1 MPGGTRGPVNR
12 APFNGEDKNRT
23 RALPTP
29 TPGEECLCK
38 KPPWNYSRTTPQI
51 MLIKRDSLSTGLS
64 IGLAHSGCTMTLFSL
79 HTRTHTTTFGLT
91 TRLSV
96 NAKNLLYMLGTVQ
109 GLGDQTRQEP
119 ASASGA
125 GGAGGWVSRLKEQH
139 SRRGQEFQGDCG
151 AWVTWRERPWVI
163 LSCHMPI

>member
-1 MPGGTRGPVNR
+1 
-12 APFNGEDKNRT
+12 
-23 RALPTP
+23 
-29 TPGEECLCK
+29 
-38 KPPWNYSRTTPQI
+38 

-109 GLGDQTRQEP
+109 GLGARLAKNRLQPLELEVL
-119 ASASGA
+119 
-125 GGAGGWVSRLKEQH
+125 GGGSLG
-139 SRRGQEFQGDCG
+139 
-151 AWVTWRERPWVI
+151 
-163 LSCHMPI
+163 